1 MILANELVE
10 IKWHPANKQRYMD
23 RGYIYTKMKDSF
35 LAQVKDVVECSD
47 GAKIPIRCDYCGE
60 VYYPTSRTYLIN
72 HNKGQKDCC
81 VACKGKKIRKTV
93 QEKYGVN
100 NVVELR
106 EVRDKMKATCLERYG
121 VESPLALS
129 AIYEKAQKSFN
140 EHYGTTNG
148 IKDLRTVK
156 ELNDKIAKTNIG
168 KYGGISPFASQEVR
182 IKIKE
187 QMYKNGTCATS
198 GKQLEL
204 RDMIK
209 AKYGNCELNYPCG
222 ESSLDCMVI
231 INDIKIDVE
240 YDGWYW
246 HKDREKEDRN
256 RDYFVKSCG
265 YKVLRFF
272 AYADRL
278 PTGQELTT
286 AIEQLTTTNKRYLKV
301 ELNKV

>member
-1 MILANELVE
+1 MLLEDEFVE
-10 IKWHPANKQRYMD
+10 IKWHSTNQQRYKD

-35 LAQVKDVVECSD
+35 FAKVKDVVECSD
-47 GAKIPIRCDYCGE
+47 GVKIPVQCDYCGK

-81 VACKGKKIRKTV
+81 VACKGKKIRQTA

-100 NVVELR
+100 NVAELQ
-106 EVRDKMKATCLERYG
+106 EVRDKIKNTCLERYG
-121 VESPLALS
+121 VESPLAFS
-129 AIYEKAQKSFN
+129 AIYEKTQKSFN
-140 EHYGTTNG
+140 EHYGTVNG
-148 IKDLRTVK
+148 IKDLRAIK
-156 ELNDKIAKTNIG
+156 ELSDKIAETNID

-187 QMYKNGTCATS
+187 RMYKNGTCATS
-198 GKQLEL
+198 GKQLKLQE
-204 RDMIK
+204 MIK
-209 AKYGNCELNYPCG
+209 KKYGNCELNYPCG
-222 ESSLDCMVI
+222 ESSLDCMAI
-231 INDIKIDVE
+231 INGIKIDIE

-246 HKDREKEDRN
+246 HKDREKQDRN
-256 RDYFVKSCG
+256 RDYFVKSRG

-278 PTGQELTT
+278 PTEEELIT
-286 AIEQLTTTNKRYLKV
+286 AIKQLTTNKKYLKV